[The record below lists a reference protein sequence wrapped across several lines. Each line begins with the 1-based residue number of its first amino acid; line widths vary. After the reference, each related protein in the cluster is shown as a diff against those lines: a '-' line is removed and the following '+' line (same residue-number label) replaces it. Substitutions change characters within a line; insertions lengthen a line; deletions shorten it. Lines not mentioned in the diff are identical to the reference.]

1 MAKKTK
7 KRSSSKKKSG
17 NIFTKV
23 IVIIVVLIFAFFM
36 ISKYLISNK
45 NNNGNQEVK
54 PEITQPE
61 VTNPK
66 VTDPKVTDPKVTNP
80 EEKPIVDVKVDGAW
94 MNGNDQSLIIKD
106 NRYAIYLSGIE
117 RDHPIIGRYS
127 VKGNEVTFV
136 NKKDPCEGAKGL
148 YEVSFK
154 GKNIVFKCKD
164 DGCSKRQAIL
174 LNSWMWLD
182 TDLNDISIE

>member
-7 KRSSSKKKSG
+7 KKGIKGKKKGNLSTKLIIIILVIALIGLAAAKFLKSG
-17 NIFTKV
+17 V
-23 IVIIVVLIFAFFM
+23 
-36 ISKYLISNK
+36 NK
-45 NNNGNQEVK
+45 PKNE
-54 PEITQPE
+54 E
-61 VTNPK
+61 VTTVVPEPAEEPTPTTAPEPVKDIN
-66 VTDPKVTDPKVTNP
+66 TN
-80 EEKPIVDVKVDGAW
+80 GAW

-117 RDHPIIGRYS
+117 RDHPIVGECK
-127 VKGNEVTFV
+127 VKGNVITFV

-164 DGCSKRQAIL
+164 DGCSKRRTIL
-174 LNSWMWLD
+174 LNDWMWLD
-182 TDLNDISIE
+182 TDMDDISLNE